1 MMNNQNR
8 LLEGRRVLVTGGAR
22 GLGYGFAQA
31 IGQAGARVVIADV
44 LEERVQ
50 QAACELQSLG
60 LDVQAV
66 TVDLAQ
72 PESIRACITATLDL
86 LGGLDGLVNNAS
98 ITNSGG
104 KGCEDLSIDTWDQV
118 MQVNV
123 RGTWLMTTA
132 CLPALRA
139 SGHGAIVN
147 LASDTPLWGAPNL
160 LAYVASKG
168 AIIAMTRSLARELG
182 ADNITVNAIAPGLV
196 LVEATAYV
204 PEARHRLY
212 NDQRAIQRP
221 QLPEDVSGAVLF
233 ALSDWDALKFQA
245 DYDPKFR
252 RAQMRYIGT
261 GGTGISTDMNTIPSE
276 HFTFS
281 TMVIPAGHEGPPH
294 LHIDVE
300 EVFFVLRGKL
310 KVVLEKDGERFETI
324 LTDRDVISVPPGVYR
339 EEINIGDEDALMCV
353 MLGAKKPITP
363 TYPPEHPLASIK
375 RG

>member
-1 MMNNQNR
+1 MMTALTR

-22 GLGYGFAQA
+22 GLGFAFAQA
-31 IGQAGARVVIADV
+31 IGRAGAQVVIADI
-44 LEERVQ
+44 LAERVQ
-50 QAACELQSLG
+50 QSAAELVAEG
-60 LDVQAV
+60 LTVYGV

-72 PESIRACITATLDL
+72 PDSIDACIAETTRL

-104 KGCEDLSIDTWDQV
+104 KTCEELSLDTWDQV

-123 RGTWLMTTA
+123 RGTWLMTKA

-182 ADNITVNAIAPGLV
+182 GDNITVNAIAPGLV

-233 ALSDWDALKFQA
+233 ALSDLARF
-245 DYDPKFR
+245 
-252 RAQMRYIGT
+252 IT
-261 GGTGISTDMNTIPSE
+261 GQTLPVNGG
-276 HFTFS
+276 
-281 TMVIPAGHEGPPH
+281 
-294 LHIDVE
+294 
-300 EVFFVLRGKL
+300 FVM
-310 KVVLEKDGERFETI
+310 
-324 LTDRDVISVPPGVYR
+324 P
-339 EEINIGDEDALMCV
+339 
-353 MLGAKKPITP
+353 
-363 TYPPEHPLASIK
+363 
-375 RG
+375 

>member
-1 MMNNQNR
+1 MMSR
-8 LLEGRRVLVTGGAR
+8 HDCLLAGRRVLVTGGAR
-22 GLGYGFAQA
+22 GLGYAFAQA
-31 IGQAGARVVIADV
+31 IAGAGARVVIADV
-44 LEERVQ
+44 LHERVQ
-50 QAACELQSLG
+50 QAACELQALG

-72 PESIRACITATLDL
+72 PASIQACIDATISL

-104 KGCEDLSIDTWDQV
+104 KGTEALSIDTWDQV

-123 RGTWLMTTA
+123 RGTWLMTNA

-139 SGHGAIVN
+139 SGQGAIVN

-182 ADNITVNAIAPGLV
+182 NDNITVNAIAPGLV

-212 NDQRAIQRP
+212 NDQRALQRP

-233 ALSDWDALKFQA
+233 ALSDLARF
-245 DYDPKFR
+245 
-252 RAQMRYIGT
+252 IT
-261 GGTGISTDMNTIPSE
+261 GQTLPVNGG
-276 HFTFS
+276 
-281 TMVIPAGHEGPPH
+281 
-294 LHIDVE
+294 
-300 EVFFVLRGKL
+300 FVM
-310 KVVLEKDGERFETI
+310 
-324 LTDRDVISVPPGVYR
+324 P
-339 EEINIGDEDALMCV
+339 
-353 MLGAKKPITP
+353 
-363 TYPPEHPLASIK
+363 
-375 RG
+375 

>member
-1 MMNNQNR
+1 MMTALNR

-22 GLGYGFAQA
+22 GLGYAFAQA
-31 IGQAGARVVIADV
+31 IGRAGAQVVIADI
-44 LEERVQ
+44 LAERVQ
-50 QAACELQSLG
+50 QSAAELVAEG
-60 LDVQAV
+60 LTVHGV
-66 TVDLAQ
+66 TLDLAQ
-72 PESIRACITATLDL
+72 PDSIDVCIAETTRL

-104 KGCEDLSIDTWDQV
+104 KTCEELSLDTWDQV

-123 RGTWLMTTA
+123 RGTWLMTKA

-182 ADNITVNAIAPGLV
+182 GDNITVNAIAPGLV

-233 ALSDWDALKFQA
+233 ALSDLARF
-245 DYDPKFR
+245 
-252 RAQMRYIGT
+252 IT
-261 GGTGISTDMNTIPSE
+261 GQTLPVNGG
-276 HFTFS
+276 
-281 TMVIPAGHEGPPH
+281 
-294 LHIDVE
+294 
-300 EVFFVLRGKL
+300 FVM
-310 KVVLEKDGERFETI
+310 
-324 LTDRDVISVPPGVYR
+324 P
-339 EEINIGDEDALMCV
+339 
-353 MLGAKKPITP
+353 
-363 TYPPEHPLASIK
+363 
-375 RG
+375 